1 MILEIK
7 KVSFPLAWGMKPIL
21 DKETDNLL
29 DKERVLSPPLYIF
42 FRVVQII

>member
-29 DKERVLSPPLYIF
+29 DKERVLPPPPLYF
-42 FRVVQII
+42 F